1 MEIFVKPNGL
11 VKHVS
16 VDGFTTDFLG
26 TQTIIRASQ
35 VEPVHVG
42 LRIVFHCI
50 RRLFGERGRVAAWT
64 RRWPCLWQAN
74 LYLSGGP
81 VFGPFKYRQD
91 AIAAEI
97 YWLNQRYAN
106 NDR

>member
-1 MEIFVKPNGL
+1 MEIFIKPNGV

-16 VDGFTTDFLG
+16 VDGFSTDFLG
-26 TQTIIRASQ
+26 KKVVTRASQ
-35 VEPVHVG
+35 VEPVDG
-42 LRIVFHCI
+42 FLRVVFHTL
-50 RRLFGERGRVAAWT
+50 RRLFGERGMIAAWT

-81 VFGPFKYRQD
+81 VFGPFQYRQD
-91 AIAAEI
+91 AVAAEV
-97 YWLNQRYAN
+97 YWLNQKYAN